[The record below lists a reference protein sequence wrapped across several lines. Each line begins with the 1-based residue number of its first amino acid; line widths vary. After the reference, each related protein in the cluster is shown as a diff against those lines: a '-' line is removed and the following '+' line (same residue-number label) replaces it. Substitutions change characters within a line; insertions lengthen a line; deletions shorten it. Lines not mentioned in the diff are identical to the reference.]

1 MSKVIAVWG
10 APNSGKTTFATKL
23 ARCIYDEYQATVI
36 VVYTDNETPTLPII
50 FPNYKKE
57 DLCSVGV
64 ALAKTDIDRYE
75 VVKQMVTVKDKQN
88 FCFLGFTDGENRYTY
103 PAFDAT
109 KVRSLY
115 SVLASLADYV
125 IVDCTSS
132 LKNPLAKVAVRE
144 ADTVIRLSAPTLK
157 SVSFMASQ
165 LPLYADPMFRLEEHI
180 EGINVTDEDLYMP
193 IDEAKAHLHD
203 ARFTIPYS
211 RAVKQQ
217 MLDGDLY
224 EVVGDK
230 KFNGKF
236 KAIVEKIV

>member
-36 VVYTDNETPTLPII
+36 VVYTDNEAPTLPII

-180 EGINVTDEDLYMP
+180 EGINVIDEDLYMP
-193 IDEAKAHLHD
+193 IDEARSHLHD
-203 ARFTIPYS
+203 VRFTIPYS

-236 KAIVEKIV
+236 KSIVEKIV

>member
-10 APNSGKTTFATKL
+10 TPNSGKTTFATKL

-193 IDEAKAHLHD
+193 IDEARFHLHD
-203 ARFTIPYS
+203 VRFTIPYS

-217 MLDGDLY
+217 MLDGNLY

>member
-57 DLCSVGV
+57 DLCSVGM

-115 SVLASLADYV
+115 SVLSSLADYV

-193 IDEAKAHLHD
+193 IDEAKSHLHD
-203 ARFTIPYS
+203 VRFTIPYS